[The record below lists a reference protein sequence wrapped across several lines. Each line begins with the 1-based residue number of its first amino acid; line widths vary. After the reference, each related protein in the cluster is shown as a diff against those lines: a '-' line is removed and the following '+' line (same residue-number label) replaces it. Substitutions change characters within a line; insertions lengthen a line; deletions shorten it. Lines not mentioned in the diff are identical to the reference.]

1 MTCCEEEL
9 TCLQVFWSVAFT
21 FTCLDEN
28 FAFLTMLCY
37 RKAWEEVAVV
47 ARMPDPIYL

>member
-1 MTCCEEEL
+1 MTWYEEEL

-21 FTCLDEN
+21 CLDEI
-28 FAFLTMLCY
+28 FTFLTMLYY